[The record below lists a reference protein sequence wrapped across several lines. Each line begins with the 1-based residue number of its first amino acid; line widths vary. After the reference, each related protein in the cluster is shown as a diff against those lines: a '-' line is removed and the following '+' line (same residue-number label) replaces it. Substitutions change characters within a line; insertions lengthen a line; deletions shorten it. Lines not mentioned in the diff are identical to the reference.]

1 MSFRREDREICP
13 GQRVSR
19 ICLLVLLVLGPFGA
33 RSWLR
38 RIEIL
43 GQVCGTAGSDCRR
56 CPGNLDGT
64 GIPVVR
70 TVDVDVLDMVI
81 GVISVEKSVGL
92 KERRWTMSERT
103 NAGLASLSVSTVGSY
118 AWLLEEHNPAPQR

>member
-1 MSFRREDREICP
+1 M
-13 GQRVSR
+13 
-19 ICLLVLLVLGPFGA
+19 
-33 RSWLR
+33 
-38 RIEIL
+38 
-43 GQVCGTAGSDCRR
+43 
-56 CPGNLDGT
+56 
-64 GIPVVR
+64 
-70 TVDVDVLDMVI
+70 DVDVLDMVI